1 MAQETLQV
9 IDLFGKTKP
18 IVNTPVIPTNP
29 TIKNNAPP
37 HDPTSL
43 TNIQQRNTS
52 FIKEVN
58 ELEVQ
63 KEIQKQSDILMLTH
77 NGFPMQSDN
86 VGTSNYYKAFIEIQ
100 KMLTGEQSLNLG
112 KAIFLV
118 ENAYYDNT
126 YKYEDYQNTIK
137 DIAELCNNKIEEDNL
152 DKNDNLVKN
161 MMIFRFISDTLIM
174 KDKNTGKKLYHYPV
188 KYNYEDY
195 HSQNSFDS
203 HFVTTL
209 MHTGKGQCYSMPLY
223 YLILAEEMGAEA
235 YWSFS
240 PRHTFVKIQDNEGK
254 WYNIELTC
262 KGVLSDAHY
271 MNNSY
276 IKAEALQNKIYLD
289 PMDKTNIV
297 AQMLIEL
304 ARGYYHKYGLD
315 DFYLQCAD
323 TAMKYLDNDLDA
335 LMLKSEY
342 QTRLTLTLAQLLNA
356 PKPEDMNRKSPE
368 AYKHFEL
375 MQEFYRQ
382 IDNLGYEEL
391 PEDLYARWLDYI
403 EKEKAKSEKLPSI
416 FIPKKGG

>member
-1 MAQETLQV
+1 MAQATLPV
-9 IDLFGKTKP
+9 IDPFGKNKP
-18 IVNTPVIPTNP
+18 VVNTPVIPTNP
-29 TIKNNAPP
+29 TLRNNTSP
-37 HDPTSL
+37 HDPTSYN
-43 TNIQQRNTS
+43 NIQQQNATI
-52 FIKEVN
+52 IKEVQEN
-58 ELEVQ
+58 EYRMGVQ
-63 KEIQKQSDILMLTH
+63 RQSDIQMLTH
-77 NGFPMQSDN
+77 NGFPIQSDN
-86 VGTSNYYKAFIEIQ
+86 VGTSNYYNAFAEIQ
-100 KMLTGEQSLNLG
+100 KMLTGEQPLNLG

-118 ENAYYDNT
+118 ENAYHDNA
-126 YKYEDYQNTIK
+126 YKYEDYQNSIK
-137 DIAELCNNKIEEDNL
+137 DIAGLCNEKIEEDNL

-174 KDKNTGKKLYHYPV
+174 KDKTTGKKLYHYPV

-195 HSQNSFDS
+195 HSRNSFDS

-209 MHTGKGQCYSMPLY
+209 MQTGKGQCYSMPLY
-223 YLILAEEMGAEA
+223 YLVLAEEMGAEA

-240 PRHTFVKIQDNEGK
+240 PRHTFVKIQDDEGK

-276 IKAEALQNKIYLD
+276 IKAEALQNKIYLE
-289 PMDKTNIV
+289 PMDKKNVV

-323 TAMKYLDNDLDA
+323 TAMEYLDNDLDA
-335 LMLKSEY
+335 IMLKSQY
-342 QTRLTLTLAQLLNA
+342 QTRLTLTLAHLLNA
-356 PKPEDMNRKSPE
+356 PKPEDMKAKSPE

-375 MQEFYRQ
+375 MQELYRQ
-382 IDNLGYEEL
+382 IENLGYEEL

-403 EKEKAKSEKLPSI
+403 EKEKVKSEKLPSI